1 MTLDKT
7 SEAAQQWLLS
17 VLQQLGINTDVHLG
31 APDICKDKF
40 KEYGG
45 IWLTIESEGL
55 SDVMLEKLIGDRGRQ
70 LDALQTL
77 LNVTMNLNA
86 GDDDRQLF
94 TVECNEFRTSRYSEL
109 ADMAVT
115 AAEEVRSSQQDYE
128 MPPMSSAERRL
139 VHTLLVDDVDLTT
152 YSRGQDRDRRLIVT
166 LAAASS

>member
-7 SEAAQQWLLS
+7 SETAQQWLLS
-17 VLQQLGINTDVHLG
+17 VLQQMGINADVHLG
-31 APDICKDKF
+31 APEICKDKF

-45 IWLTIESEGL
+45 TWLTIGTDGL
-55 SDVMLEKLIGDRGRQ
+55 SDTVIEKLIGDRGRQ

-77 LNVTMNLNA
+77 LNATMNIDA
-86 GDDDRQLF
+86 DEDSRQLF
-94 TVECNEFRTSRYSEL
+94 TIECNEFRTSRYAEL
-109 ADMAVT
+109 AEMAET
-115 AAEEVRSSQQDYE
+115 AAEQVRASQEDYE

-166 LAAASS
+166 LAASS